1 MTRERIVT
9 GEAISVE
16 DESFNWSLRPGR
28 LSDLIGQKEM
38 VQRLRISLVAAAQRQ
53 EPLEHVLL
61 YGPPGLGKTTL
72 AHIIA
77 AEMGSKLV
85 QTSGPALTRPGD
97 LMGILTNLDEKD
109 VLFIDEVHRLPTIVE
124 EFMYPAMEDF
134 CIDFTLDKGAFAKP
148 INFALKRFTLVGATT
163 RAGLL
168 TNPLRER
175 FGIFHHLDFYPPDEI
190 GQILIRSAKVL
201 GVKADDDALLEI
213 AKCARGTPRIANRLL
228 KRVRDYAQTQGDGVI
243 NKDCAV
249 KSLAM
254 EGIDHQGL
262 DILDRKYLTTLI
274 KQYNGGP
281 AGVEAIAASLNEESD
296 TLVDMVEPYLL
307 KIAFISRTNKGRVA
321 NAPAFNHLGLNAF
334 LKAGKGLD
342 ENGLF

>member
-9 GEAISVE
+9 GASLSP
-16 DESFNWSLRPGR
+16 DEETFNWTLRPKR
-28 LSDLIGQKEM
+28 LCDLIGQKAM
-38 VQRLRISLVAAAQRQ
+38 VQRLQIALQAAAQRK

-77 AEMGSKLV
+77 AETGSRLV
-85 QTSGPALTRPGD
+85 QTSGPALSRPGD
-97 LMGILTNLDEKD
+97 LMGILTNLEERD
-109 VLFIDEVHRLPTIVE
+109 VLFIDEVHRLPTVVE

-190 GQILIRSAKVL
+190 AQILERSAKVL
-201 GVKADDDALLEI
+201 GVKAEHDALDEV
-213 AKCARGTPRIANRLL
+213 AKCSRGTPRIANRLL
-228 KRVRDYAQTQGDGVI
+228 KRVRDYAQMLGDGSI

-249 KSLAM
+249 KALAM
-254 EGIDHQGL
+254 EGIDRQGL

-281 AGVEAIAASLNEESD
+281 AGVEAIAAGLSEETD

-307 KIAFISRTNKGRVA
+307 KVGFISRTNKGRVA
-321 NAPAFNHLGLNAF
+321 NGPAYSHLMLTPP
-334 LKAGKGLD
+334 KRQPQH
-342 ENGLF
+342 GLF